1 MFSSEKYLI
10 MELALLQRRIVW
22 NDPDIDIK
30 WSKKK
35 PFLSKKDSTALKLS
49 QHKNLP
55 KWKKTSKFFHWKGR
69 NYS

>member
-1 MFSSEKYLI
+1 MEKIKKTLLLGSSGQIGSNL
-10 MELALLQRRIVW
+10 
-22 NDPDIDIK
+22 
-30 WSKKK
+30 KKK
-35 PFLSKKDSTALKLS
+35 LKSISKQVKCLSKKDSTALKLS